1 MADDFDRVRAALSD
15 VYAIDREIGRGGMAT
30 VYLAE
35 DLKHGRTVAI
45 KVLRPELAHSIGGQ
59 RFLREIEIAASL
71 THPHVLSM
79 HDSGDADGLLYYVM
93 PYISGE
99 TLRHRLERERHF
111 TIEDAIRITTEI
123 AEGLHYAHDAG
134 VLHRDIKPE
143 NVLFSGDHALIADF
157 GIGRALGAAGSGG
170 DTLTRTGHRD
180 RHADLHESRAGG
192 GRTGGRAER
201 RVRAGVRAVRDAGG
215 DPAVH
220 GSDAAGGDGSSCAGP
235 GAGPDDGA
243 VDGAGGRD
251 RGGRAGD
258 GEGAGGSVPLCGS
271 FRGGTGEGRREAKTQ
286 QREASPL
293 GMGGRCLDRAR
304 GGRGLHGGRSVGPGG
319 ERGATPDSSASFEI
333 TGAELP
339 DTGLA
344 LGLFAEVTEGLRE
357 SGLSALPVEAVRDY
371 RITHGVVEEVAADLD
386 LDIVWLTRLR
396 AWGDHAHVRVDL
408 VDARSQASLEAT
420 LIVVPMSDLSEVA
433 PRLVTWASRVLAPS
447 DSAPPYEPH
456 PEARRAFDR
465 ARRAW
470 EAGEVLMAD
479 SLLGEVQDIDP
490 EYPRAKGMNALLTV
504 QFVHPHP
511 GGPPSCEKAPAL
523 IPLAKQSAEEALA
536 LDLTLA
542 LPHVALGHAL
552 WEHEFDWTG
561 GEAELLAALQL
572 DPDQPDANYFYG
584 AYLMT
589 AGRMDEAWEYYSGT
603 VESNLS
609 ARRYQYF
616 LNRLADLTGHLA
628 DAEQTL
634 RRAAI
639 LFNTEARGSDDL
651 IANLRE
657 QGRIDEAIELL
668 LETGADTVAN
678 PLDDNVRW
686 AIARGSDEAV
696 DRHIAQRVERG
707 SFHSAARIALL
718 AGRYDLSMEYLQ
730 RWWPSELACP
740 SLGRVWLL
748 VDFPGLADRP
758 QFQEMMDVAGI
769 PWREYT
775 VWAEMSD

>member
-1 MADDFDRVRAALSD
+1 MADDFDRIHAALSE
-15 VYAIDREIGRGGMAT
+15 VYVIEREIGRGGMAT

-35 DLKHGRTVAI
+35 DLKHGRRVAI
-45 KVLRPELAHSIGGQ
+45 KVLHPDIAASLGRE
-59 RFLREIEIAASL
+59 RFLREIEIVANLRHSGIL
-71 THPHVLSM
+71 PLY
-79 HDSGDADGLLYYVM
+79 DSGEADGLLYYVM
-93 PYISGE
+93 PYVEGP
-99 TLRHRLERERHF
+99 TLRDRLDKEKQLAVDE
-111 TIEDAIRITTEI
+111 ALRITSEL
-123 AEGLHYAHDAG
+123 AAALDEAHSYG
-134 VLHRDIKPE
+134 VIHRDIKPE
-143 NVLFSGDHALIADF
+143 NVLFEGDQPLIADF
-157 GIGRALGAAGSGG
+157 GVATALEEAGGEK
-170 DTLTRTGHRD
+170 LTRTG
-180 RHADLHESRAGG
+180 
-192 GRTGGRAER
+192 
-201 RVRAGVRAVRDAGG
+201 VAVGT
-215 DPAVH
+215 P
-220 GSDAAGGDGSSCAGP
+220 SYMSPEQAAGGETDSRSDEYALACVLYEMLGGTPPFTGPTPQAVMARHALDPVPDLGTVRPTAPEGVVAAVERAMAKVPADRYRSAGAFAEALEKGDERRRRSSVRRRRWEWAV
-235 GAGPDDGA
+235 GALI
-243 VDGAGGRD
+243 VLAGGAAYMVAD
-251 RGGRAGD
+251 RSDRAGN
-258 GEGAGGSVPLCGS
+258 EEP
-271 FRGGTGEGRREAKTQ
+271 RRIAVL
-286 QREASPL
+286 P
-293 GMGGRCLDRAR
+293 
-304 GGRGLHGGRSVGPGG
+304 
-319 ERGATPDSSASFEI
+319 FEI

-447 DSAPPYEPH
+447 DSATPYEPH

-536 LDLTLA
+536 LDPTLA

-639 LFNTEARGSDDL
+639 LFSTEVWGSDDL

-707 SFHSAARIALL
+707 SFHSAAKIALL
-718 AGRYDLSMEYLQ
+718 AGRYDLAMQYLR

-748 VDFPGLADRP
+748 ADFPGLADRP

-769 PWREYT
+769 PWREST
-775 VWAEMSD
+775 VWAEMSN